1 MRRLATSPSRR
12 LLAAPV
18 AALVLAAAS
27 IPAAAA
33 AADAPR
39 ARTELK
45 DAKGK
50 SLGTAALEETG
61 DAVRIRLE
69 LRGLPPGPR
78 AIHVHEHGRCEGPD
92 FKSAGAHFNPGG
104 KQHGL
109 GSPAGHHAGDL
120 AGLVVAEDGT
130 ARAELVARGATLRE
144 GPGSL
149 LREGGTALVVHQGP
163 DDHVSDP
170 AGKAG
175 DRIACGVIERER

>member
-163 DDHVSDP
+163 DDHASDP